1 MGVIREMSV
10 KDIVMTK
17 AKVNQ
22 EDIDKAKKVIEEQG
36 FKVPVV
42 IGPDNKIISGQD
54 RMAAALELK
63 MGSVPVIVADEVVK
77 PKRSKTKK
85 EAGGK

>member
-17 AKVNQ
+17 TKVKQ

-42 IGPDNKIISGQD
+42 IGPDKKIISGQD

-63 MGSVPVIVADEVVK
+63 MGSVPVIVADEVAK
-77 PKRSKTKK
+77 PKRTTKGK
-85 EAGGK
+85 AGGK

>member
-42 IGPDNKIISGQD
+42 IGPDNKIVSGQD
-54 RMAAALELK
+54 RMTAALELK

>member
-17 AKVNQ
+17 VKVKQ

-54 RMAAALELK
+54 RMTAALELK

-77 PKRSKTKK
+77 PKRTTKGK
-85 EAGGK
+85 AGGK